1 MGLDPKSTEKEVS
14 VWMVVVLMMGVVG
27 LLGGPE
33 KGEIGFSNLNSYN
46 AYGNWVHAIYITAGK
61 IVMDL

>member
-1 MGLDPKSTEKEVS
+1 MGLDPKSTVKEKVS
-14 VWMVVVLMMGVVG
+14 VWMVVALMMGVVG

-33 KGEIGFSNLNSYN
+33 KGEMFFFLTQLMETGYN
-46 AYGNWVHAIYITAGK
+46 HAIYITAGT